1 MKKKHSLRLFYC
13 QFYHFGITEEAL
25 ISVMLTV
32 NGSKSYHT
40 ANFSVVIFTT
50 ASRDNI
56 LRCSPD
62 VEFTSG
68 SPTQLR
74 DVIWIKYICTTT
86 EEM

>member
-1 MKKKHSLRLFYC
+1 MTIPSLLEAK
-13 QFYHFGITEEAL
+13 FGQIC
-25 ISVMLTV
+25 
-32 NGSKSYHT
+32 T

-68 SPTQLR
+68 SPTQLQ

>member
-1 MKKKHSLRLFYC
+1 MIFNFLR
-13 QFYHFGITEEAL
+13 
-25 ISVMLTV
+25 
-32 NGSKSYHT
+32 T

-68 SPTQLR
+68 SPTQLK
-74 DVIWIKYICTTT
+74 DVIWIKYISITT
-86 EEM
+86 EEMKSGNMYI